1 MGNFPAID
9 TKKNVLHN
17 NIVWE
22 RHKSQSFRTFNIQ
35 LNFKKKSEISHW
47 KYSENYT
54 QSPDEKKEENQDSFK
69 IMYENEIWRTTGN
82 KSGSMIRNFQTNVV
96 FRTQRI
102 LYRTE
107 GKKKWKLRSQNTN
120 VPHALR
126 STFNTFL

>member
-1 MGNFPAID
+1 MEKFSAID

-22 RHKSQSFRTFNIQ
+22 RHIKVNRSVLLIFNLILKRNQ
-35 LNFKKKSEISHW
+35 KFHT
-47 KYSENYT
+47 ENILKT
-54 QSPDEKKEENQDSFK
+54 LHNHLMKKKEENQDSFK

-107 GKKKWKLRSQNTN
+107 GKKK
-120 VPHALR
+120 
-126 STFNTFL
+126 